1 MMGEGFCIVTP
12 VLRARELEL
21 AMGLAPATG
30 AAGRYH
36 PAIDGGSTMMNNEP
50 RTTDQRVGRLRGA
63 GVDDVDPKALAR
75 FAVLLLVVVL
85 VVLVVVL
92 YAAGARKNAQVTRL
106 RDHGVPV
113 VVTITQCRGELGGS
127 GSNDAGFVCRGAYR
141 LDGRRFVES
150 IPGNIRYDP
159 GTTVKAVAVPDD
171 PQLVAPVTT
180 VAGEHPSATV
190 YVLPTVL
197 LVVLLVTCGSVLWR
211 WRRRRGRSV
220 SPGAPGDDDGS
231 ADAGRIDRLASP
243 R

>member
-1 MMGEGFCIVTP
+1 MMGDGFCIVTP

-21 AMGLAPATG
+21 AIGLAPTTR

-36 PAIDGGSTMMNNEP
+36 PAIDGGCTTMSDEP

-75 FAVLLLVVVL
+75 FAVLLLVLVL
-85 VVLVVVL
+85 AVLVVVL
-92 YAAGARKNAQVTRL
+92 YAAGARKNAQVTKL

-127 GSNDAGFVCRGAYR
+127 GSNGAGYVCRGAYR
-141 LDGRRFVES
+141 LDGRRFVEP
-150 IPGNIRYDP
+150 IPGDTRYDP
-159 GTTVKAVAVPDD
+159 GTTIKAVAVPAD
-171 PQLVAPVTT
+171 PQLVAPATT
-180 VAGEHPSATV
+180 VAGEHPSAAV

-197 LVVLLVTCGSVLWR
+197 LVALVAMCGAVGWR
-211 WRRRRGRSV
+211 WRRRRARS
-220 SPGAPGDDDGS
+220 APTDEAGGDDESPTGT
-231 ADAGRIDRLASP
+231 RIDRLASP

>member
-1 MMGEGFCIVTP
+1 MGEGFCIVTP

-21 AMGLAPATG
+21 AAGLASTPCAG
-30 AAGRYH
+30 GRYH
-36 PAIDGGSTMMNNEP
+36 PAIDAGRTTMSSEP
-50 RTTDQRVGRLRGA
+50 GTTDQPVGRLRGA

-85 VVLVVVL
+85 TVLVVVL
-92 YAAGARKNAQVTRL
+92 YAAGARKNAQVTKL

-127 GSNDAGFVCRGAYR
+127 GSNDAGFVCRGAYP
-141 LDGRRFVES
+141 LDGRRYREP
-150 IPGNIRYDP
+150 IPGDIRYDP
-159 GTTVKAVAVPDD
+159 GTTIKAVAVPGD
-171 PQLVAPVTT
+171 PQLVAPATT

-197 LVVLLVTCGSVLWR
+197 LVALLATCGVVLWR
-211 WRRRRGRSV
+211 WRRRRAR
-220 SPGAPGDDDGS
+220 PAPTDASAGDDEPATDT
-231 ADAGRIDRLASP
+231 RIDRLASP

>member
-1 MMGEGFCIVTP
+1 MGDGFCIVTP

-21 AMGLAPATG
+21 ATGLAPTPG
-30 AAGRYH
+30 AGCRYH
-36 PAIDGGSTMMNNEP
+36 PAIDGGHTIMSSEP

-85 VVLVVVL
+85 AVLVVVL
-92 YAAGARKNAQVTRL
+92 YAAGARKNAQVTKL

-113 VVTITQCRGELGGS
+113 VVTVTQCRGELGGS

-141 LDGRRFVES
+141 LDGRRYVES
-150 IPGNIRYDP
+150 IPGNTRYDP
-159 GTTVKAVAVPDD
+159 GTTIKAVAVPDD
-171 PQLVAPVTT
+171 PQLVAPATT

-190 YVLPTVL
+190 YVLPSVL
-197 LVVLLVTCGSVLWR
+197 LVALLATCGVVLWR
-211 WRRRRGRSV
+211 WRRRRTRSG
-220 SPGAPGDDDGS
+220 PTQAPRGDDES
-231 ADAGRIDRLASP
+231 STHPRIDRLASP